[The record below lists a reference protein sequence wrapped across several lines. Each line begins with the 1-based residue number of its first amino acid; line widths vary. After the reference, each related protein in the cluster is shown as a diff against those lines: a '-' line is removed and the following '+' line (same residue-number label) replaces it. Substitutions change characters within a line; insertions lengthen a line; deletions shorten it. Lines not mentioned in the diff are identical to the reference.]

1 MKLTK
6 LDESNTELTK
16 AVVPPKIVAHNQSH
30 IENMEMTCALPSLV
44 KEQVDIDAETMKK
57 PNDSCMEMTEAVVP
71 AKNLIQNAKTTT
83 KMSDTLENSMEMT
96 EAVAPHM
103 ISLPRETIET
113 AKTTKDNVQ
122 EISSLTNIAQSE
134 AEMEMTCALSTKK
147 NITGTGLNSTL

>member
-1 MKLTK
+1 
-6 LDESNTELTK
+6 
-16 AVVPPKIVAHNQSH
+16 
-30 IENMEMTCALPSLV
+30 MEMTCALPSLV

-113 AKTTKDNVQ
+113 AKTTKDNNDQ
-122 EISSLTNIAQSE
+122 EINSLTNIAQSE
-134 AEMEMTCALSTKK
+134 
-147 NITGTGLNSTL
+147 